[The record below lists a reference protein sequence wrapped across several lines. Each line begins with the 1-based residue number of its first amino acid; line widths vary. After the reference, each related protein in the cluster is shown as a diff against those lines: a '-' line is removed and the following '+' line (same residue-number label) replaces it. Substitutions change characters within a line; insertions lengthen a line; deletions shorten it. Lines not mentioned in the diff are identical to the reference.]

1 MSWYELSWPAQ
12 ALRALIVYGWYLSR
26 QMEFAA
32 SGAFEGAAGLKL
44 LGWELLLLI
53 MVTIGAGIIVQAFFA
68 IMAVASGQETT
79 ELLGE
84 DERDKRI
91 EARAMVRGFTMT
103 GFGFLGMALAFWQG
117 WGFIWSINVIVAGM
131 VLADVT
137 VNLYKFFRYWRGG

>member
-26 QMEFAA
+26 NAGPVA
-32 SGAFEGAAGLKL
+32 SGAFENAEGTKL
-44 LGWELLLLI
+44 LGWELLLFI
-53 MVTIGAGIIVQAFFA
+53 IVTIVAGIIVQAFFA
-68 IMAVASGQETT
+68 IMAVTSGQETT

-103 GFGFLGMALAFWQG
+103 GLGFGGMVLALWQG
-117 WGFIWSINVIVAGM
+117 WGAIWAINVMLCGM
-131 VLADVT
+131 VLNDVT
-137 VNLYKFFRYWRGG
+137 VNLYKFFRYWRGE